1 MAKTDDAPATQT
13 TAVARDR
20 FLDALGAALE
30 NRANTPPSF
39 DEIAQ
44 AAGITASR
52 ARLFPRRQDPITSYI
67 ARQTEAHEIFVGA
80 ARQRLG
86 QGPRAEAA
94 AHLVAAR
101 VPADGDHPM
110 LAAMLAAAQ
119 SPERLAPVVSHYG
132 RRMERLAAD
141 PDGDLLVAATLVA
154 DALWFLDAFGVP
166 ALAAERRQAVLA
178 RLLREIRQG

>member
-1 MAKTDDAPATQT
+1 MARTDDAPAAPT
-13 TAVARDR
+13 TAIVRDR

-30 NRANTPPSF
+30 RRASDPPSF

-44 AAGITASR
+44 AAGITASQG
-52 ARLFPRRQDPITSYI
+52 RLFPRRQDPVTSYI
-67 ARQTEAHEIFVGA
+67 ARQTEAHEIFVAA

-110 LAAMLAAAQ
+110 LAAMLAAGQ
-119 SPERLAPVVSHYG
+119 SQERLAPVIAHY
-132 RRMERLAAD
+132 RRRVDRLAGD

-154 DALWFLDAFGVP
+154 DALWFLDAFGIP
-166 ALAAERRQAVLA
+166 ALPPERRQAVLA
-178 RLLREIRQG
+178 RLLREVRQG